1 MEVYNKSKEKLF
13 QEFSSSENGISC
25 VEAKSRLD
33 KYGFNEINTN
43 KKDSPILLFLRQF
56 KSFIVWI
63 LLLTATI
70 SYTIGHFVEFVVIL
84 VIILFIILLN
94 FFMEFRAAKEMDS
107 LIKLAPKKTKVLRDG
122 KASII
127 ESKYLV
133 PGDIVILERGYVV
146 GADARL
152 IDVSDL
158 SVDESALTGE
168 SVPIHKDDSE
178 LEGKIDLSQRT
189 NMVFSGTPVTS
200 GKAVGIVVATGSMTE
215 FGKIGSLIGDVE
227 TQKTPLQKRLDNLSR
242 QIALMA
248 FVTASIAFAIGLYHG
263 VNWLEMMIFSMAII
277 VSGIPESLP
286 TAVGVCLA
294 FGVKKMSRE
303 NAIIKSL
310 PAVETLGTCTV
321 ICTDKTGT
329 LTQNKM
335 VVEKIFT
342 SDIEIQI
349 NGEGYSPNG
358 VFLKDKEQVN
368 VKDHSTV
375 YRAIEIG
382 ILCNNASLN
391 REDEEWLVD
400 GEPTEGALVTMG
412 HKAGMYKIEYDKK
425 YKRVKEHSFDPNRKL
440 MSIIHTYKGKDI
452 VHTKGAPEFV
462 LKRAKHYLEQGEIKK
477 LSSKKLERFMKKSDD
492 YASKGFRVLAIAY
505 KEHDGAIKINDI
517 ENNLVFVGL
526 LAIRDSPD
534 PLAFDAIK
542 RCKDAGIR
550 PIMITGDSK
559 ITAKAIG
566 EEIGI
571 YNPELDSVLTGEELD
586 SIMSKA
592 DEKEL
597 LKVLNS
603 VTIFART
610 TPEHKLM
617 IVESLQK
624 KGHVVAMTGDGVNDA
639 PALKKADIGIAMGLR
654 GSEVAK
660 ESSNLILKDDK
671 FSTIVKAVESGRNI
685 FSNIR
690 KFIYYLLAGSITEIV
705 LILLAVIVDINLPLT
720 ALMILFINLV
730 TSEFPAIGLSLEKSN
745 PSIMKKKPRDP
756 HEGIL
761 SDFMILRIFGTVPV
775 MVLGTL
781 SLYIWELFK
790 TGDVAKAQTITFVT
804 IIFFELFHTYNTK
817 SWNRSIFSK
826 DIFSNKVLNFG
837 VLLSMVL
844 TFVLVY
850 TPVLQTIFGTV
861 PLELFDWIVILIVSS
876 SIIGFIEL
884 KKYSINV
891 EMNERKR
898 QEIVSKA

>member
-1 MEVYNKSKEKLF
+1 MEVYNKSKEELF
-13 QEFSSSENGISC
+13 KEYSSSEEGLSSAEAEERLRKNG
-25 VEAKSRLD
+25 
-33 KYGFNEINTN
+33 YNEIAET
-43 KKDSPILLFLRQF
+43 KKDSAFLLFVRQF
-56 KSFIVWI
+56 RSFIVWI
-63 LLLTATI
+63 LLFTATI
-70 SYTIGHFVEFVVIL
+70 SYTIGHLIEFAVIL
-84 VIILFIILLN
+84 VIIVFIILLN

-107 LIKLAPKKTKVLRDG
+107 LIKLAPKKAKVLRNG
-122 KASII
+122 ESSII

-133 PGDIVILERGYVV
+133 PGDIIILERGYVV

-158 SVDESALTGE
+158 AIDESALTGE
-168 SVPIHKDDSE
+168 SVPIHKEDLE
-178 LEGKIDLSQRT
+178 LEGVVSLSQRT
-189 NMVFSGTPVTS
+189 NMVFSGTPITN
-200 GKAVGIVVATGSMTE
+200 GKGVAIVVATGSNTE
-215 FGKIGSLIGDVE
+215 FGKISHLIGDVE
-227 TQKTPLQKRLDNLSR
+227 TQKTPLQKRLDGLSR
-242 QIALMA
+242 QIAMMA
-248 FVTASIAFAIGLYHG
+248 FVTAAIAFAVGLYHG

-335 VVEKIFT
+335 VVEKVFT
-342 SDIEIQI
+342 SDVEILI

-358 VFLKDKEQVN
+358 VFLKDKEQIN

-375 YRAIEIG
+375 HRAIEIG

-391 REDEEWLVD
+391 QEEDEWLVD
-400 GEPTEGALVTMG
+400 GEPTEGALVTMAY
-412 HKAGMYKIEYDKK
+412 KAGMYKIEYDKK
-425 YKRVKEHSFDPNRKL
+425 YKRVREHSFDPNRKL
-440 MSIIHTYKGKDI
+440 MSVIHTYKGKDV

-462 LKRAKHYLEQGEIKK
+462 LKRAKHYLEHGEVKK
-477 LSSKKLERFMKKSDD
+477 LSSKKLERFMKKSDE
-492 YASKGFRVLAIAY
+492 YASKGFRVLALAY
-505 KEHDGAIKINDI
+505 KDHDGATKLNDI
-517 ENNLVFVGL
+517 ENDLVFVGL

-542 RCKDAGIR
+542 KCKDAGIR

-559 ITAKAIG
+559 VTARAIG
-566 EEIGI
+566 EELGI
-571 YNPELDSVLTGEELD
+571 FNPAKD
-586 SIMSKA
+586 SIMTGKDLDSLM
-592 DEKEL
+592 ESNNENEL
-597 LKVLNS
+597 LKTLDS

-617 IVESLQK
+617 IVECLQK

-660 ESSNLILKDDK
+660 ESSNMILKDDR

-685 FSNIR
+685 YSNIR

-761 SDFMILRIFGTVPV
+761 SDFVILRIFGTVPV

-790 TGDVAKAQTITFVT
+790 TGDISKAQTITFVT

-817 SWNRSIFSK
+817 SWNRSVFSK
-826 DIFSNKVLNFG
+826 DIFSNRMLNFG
-837 VLLSMVL
+837 VLLSIVL
-844 TFVLVY
+844 TLILVY
-850 TPVLQTIFGTV
+850 VPVMQSIFGTV
-861 PLELFDWIVILIVSS
+861 ALELFDWIVILIVSS

-898 QEIVSKA
+898 QEIVAKA